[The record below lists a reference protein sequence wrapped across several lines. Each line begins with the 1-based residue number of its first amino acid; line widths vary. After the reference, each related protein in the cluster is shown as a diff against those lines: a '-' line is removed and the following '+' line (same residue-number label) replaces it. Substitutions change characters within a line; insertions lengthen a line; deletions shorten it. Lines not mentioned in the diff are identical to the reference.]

1 MLKGKTSIEKE
12 WKKLQKQEIDFLV
25 KNIRREDSALNQLL
39 EDKVPEGLQGTLDKA
54 FFKAFQLVFE
64 KGTGVIEKT
73 YNKEKI
79 EIDYQLGEIKADM
92 TKDRKELSAF
102 SSKAKTSGAVNTLVS
117 GVSGVGLG
125 VLGIGVP
132 DILLFTGMLLKNVYQ
147 IALNFGFD
155 YDSAEEKKFILLLIQ
170 GALSSGDDLKM
181 INSEIDMFIDKGSF
195 LTYEADEISKD
206 EQNDMR
212 VRIQQASE
220 CMSKELLYMKFLQG
234 IPFVGAVGGAYN
246 AIYMRRVSKYAELKY
261 RRRFYLDKMNAD
273 KA

>member
-12 WKKLQKQEIDFLV
+12 WRKLQKQEIDFLV

-39 EDKVPEGLQGTLDKA
+39 EDKVPEGLQSTLDKA

-79 EIDYQLGEIKADM
+79 EIDFQLGEIKADI
-92 TKDRKELSAF
+92 TKDRKELQSF

-117 GVSGVGLG
+117 GASGVGLG

-132 DILLFTGMLLKNVYQ
+132 DILLFTGMMLKNVYQ

-155 YDSAEEKKFILLLIQ
+155 YETEEEKKFILLLVQ
-170 GALSSGDDLKM
+170 GALSSGQELKA
-181 INSEIDMFIDKGSF
+181 INSKIDLYIDKGGF
-195 LTYEADEISKD
+195 EETDVQE
-206 EQNDMR
+206 DMKT
-212 VRIQQASE
+212 RIRQASE
-220 CMSKELLYMKFLQG
+220 CLSKELLYMKFLQG

-246 AIYMRRVSKYAELKY
+246 AIYMRRISKYAELKY
-261 RRRFYLDKMNAD
+261 RRRFYLNKMNEE
-273 KA
+273 